1 MVTDYSS
8 AFGKRDDE
16 KKTFNTPSQDASLK
30 EKKRSGRYDAIF
42 AEKKQDTFVS
52 VEQPK
57 KQEEPKKN
65 FLQKA
70 GDAIKKTVSRVSE
83 SLTKKKDVGLKV
95 SNQEPLK
102 NSLPRLPQQPIKTGP
117 SLYDLT
123 SGKQSTSAQ
132 LTPSAKKTILE
143 NQIKRSKEVNLVNAT
158 KAMFG
163 RGDEQL
169 QRDYEVGLSQTY
181 DEQVK
186 IRPTKEG
193 KTESASKYG
202 ATAGAVDTIASL
214 QTGVG
219 QIISSAGQVAKWQGK
234 DGLGDK
240 LIAQGGEWYD
250 KGVDTS
256 EFKDGWEWKDAYNPR
271 FYTTQIAQGIPF
283 VYAMLPLSIIG
294 GGAGA
299 TVGGVLGLSA
309 TKTLILSS
317 ISGGFLSANA
327 EAAFEAG
334 GTYDE
339 MFQEAIA
346 SGKSEVEARQIANK
360 AANKSYGGN
369 VAMLTVSNS
378 LQFLPFLKGT
388 LGMTTVDDK
397 IAKSIASK
405 LFKSSLITAGEYFS
419 EASEELGQYNI
430 DLFSREKSLDFTS
443 PIAQQ
448 QFHVGGISGL
458 VFGAGGAII
467 ELASGKDV
475 TDQVIRNGQ
484 EQSKQVINEI
494 EEELKNQIPEYNTAV
509 EQGKSEEEKSKV
521 LEKNEDVAKKIVKDI
536 IIKKT
541 IEEQQAKELAKEED
555 PAATTEGGKIT
566 QVDKPVPVGK
576 ELKSKLF
583 AAIDDYVKDSGVFT
597 NPKGKPVETP
607 ALLELAKVAK
617 DPKVIKITQEQIQ
630 TIPKNEDGSITLYR
644 GGNTSDNVIGENP
657 DRLVSAAYTR
667 ESAENFVS
675 DSPTDQRTIM
685 EFTVQPED
693 IAVYIGGTEA
703 EVLVPGSSV
712 VKKEEKTPEVKPT
725 EVPKKNTESD
735 PPEVKSAKPKEEE
748 RSYKVTK
755 AEIIPTKEGVV
766 EARVISEKTVT
777 SKESIIKEKE
787 QDDTDK
793 TPAIRPERV
802 SDPIEVQQPDD
813 REQDPIPNENPGD
826 DQATVPS
833 EPRAGLERVG
843 KVGRADLNIRAVS
856 ILEQNN
862 YSINPKDY
870 NQDQLDILKQYSGAG
885 GKEST
890 GATGKGLLSEYYTP
904 PEVTAKLWSI
914 AHTLVP
920 DLIAPGK
927 KALEPAMGIGSLL
940 EGKPDNLVFT
950 GYEYQKVSGTI
961 ASILNP
967 DARITIGNGQEFGNP
982 GNFEKAPHKPEYD
995 LVLGNPPF
1003 GDRSSFQKGK
1013 GEEPNIGRWEEYFIK
1028 RGLDSLKP
1036 GGRLVYVVNSSFLKK
1051 TNTKGKIE
1059 IAKVGKLEAAYR
1071 LPEGIF
1077 ADTSIGTDI
1086 VVFKKEST
1094 GNWQQRAAEL
1104 MSDWYFD
1111 VHSDNIMGTVEER
1124 TNKFGQQ
1131 ETYVKGTIED
1141 IERINPV
1148 SEKEETVETVETIV
1162 EKEKQ
1167 PQDPKEVKINK
1178 DAMYIFLAKT
1188 GFTKV
1193 KGKNIDIVDG
1203 VDTFIFKEGENSGW
1217 SVTEGQT
1224 GLMIIN
1230 RKNKAEAIEEAKR
1243 RLIEGKDKLMELIDK
1258 GIKNNG
1264 LSPRYV
1270 ESTVKVSEKPTAS
1283 KTKGEPSYASKTIKH
1298 IKKESKSDKLPAIIN
1313 PDKTTVAVVKSQTM
1327 FGGLQATDP
1336 TELKVLSDTKVDGS
1350 VDYRAE
1356 AKDLLNYEDGKYY
1369 HNLNY
1374 FSGDIYEKI
1383 DQLENDKATIIKDLG
1398 QAQYNKQRSGLEA
1411 VKPKTLKIADI
1422 TFDPMD
1428 RFVTAIVIQEA
1439 ENDNQSDRKL
1449 VSGFIEYVRQ
1459 SRLPMSYGVDVWDIS
1474 RYITGARAARG
1485 KKDVMGDIKADTSRL
1500 FNYYIRNI
1508 LDKDVQNKIVTKYNR
1523 EKNSYVNP
1531 DYTKFPV
1538 QIENM
1543 AQYFRKKEFN
1553 LSHTQASGV
1562 SMLTNKG
1569 VGLVAYGVGVG
1580 KTHTILT
1587 ATMVAKQRGWTK
1599 RPVFVVP
1606 KSTIAN
1612 TWIGTIKSMFPKETI
1627 VNLGGLTQPDIKRLT
1642 SERGADPK
1650 KWVKDGEIS
1659 ILSHEGLLKL
1669 GLNSEQLS
1677 DAMNDLD
1684 DALSSSNETERSDA
1698 KQQEKFTEIL
1708 GKAQSKAGNVAL
1720 SDLGFDHLSVDEV
1733 HNFRKIFQGAKPEAL
1748 NADGTVDKSQT
1759 KRFGNIIGGTPSKMA
1774 QQLFLISQHILRNN
1788 GDRGVFLA
1796 SATPFENHVTEVYNI
1811 LSLVARNRMRKMGIN
1826 NINDFY
1832 ATFSNFE
1839 TSLEKDTYGNF
1850 INKEVM
1856 KSFKNLTELQ
1866 RLIREFIDY
1875 KEDPAL
1881 VRPEKRVSTPILQMS
1896 AQQVE
1901 NLERIQEMLV
1911 PSEGKA
1917 EDGAVLKA
1925 VTYSVANSVSPYF
1938 IKEWH
1943 PNQVSAETL
1952 IADSPKLQYS
1962 MELLKHLKNKK
1973 ETSKYGNFLYL
1984 GSQGVNYHST
1994 IADYAITHLAYKPGQ
2009 VGVINGQTSAEERE
2023 VIKEKFR
2030 DGSITLLIGGDPTK
2044 EGIDLQDN
2052 GYTTINVALGWN
2064 PTEMAQV
2071 EGRVWRQGNKRNI
2084 APIIYP
2090 LVENSGD
2097 IFVYSKYEEKA
2108 GRINDIFSY
2117 AGRVFDVGEL
2127 DPKEKKLALMTKPE
2141 DKAKLEIEIDKAG
2154 LEIKSMMLSTDAIA
2168 LERMESKIE
2177 SLESSIQSS
2186 EDRIKSGETSWGTK
2200 LTDEQMKEYKKELSK
2215 AKKDLKNQQD
2225 KLSEQEI
2232 TDIPEAVGAL
2242 KKQKE
2247 VVDIEIGK
2255 LEETYKER
2263 LAKFQKE
2270 YDTMIANRKTIA
2282 DHVAVFSAD
2291 NTDVYEQTQE
2301 ELDTKKADLLKQ
2313 IDQDNIAKQAKY
2325 VTPTGDSD
2333 VGGYADIEPTGRSAT
2348 ALQPIQFPELV
2359 TMVKELTGS
2368 APTLKAFKT
2377 KLGDMKSNATEA
2389 GIRLNPSIFN
2399 DPVVAAKVLSHEIGH
2414 LADWIPDGFMSRGNL
2429 LGRIASL
2436 NKYMYGSFGELKN
2449 KDIKRELKNLSQLWK
2464 PFNEQLSPKFTSYR
2478 YGSRELYADAVSVL
2492 LNDPALLQEQAP
2504 QFYNAFFEYID
2515 KKPEFQKTYFDLM
2528 EELSK
2533 GEEYLM
2539 DKRLE
2544 QMYPGFGKAKAK
2556 RIEIEEKSKV
2566 KKQKSFWE
2574 RLIRNHVAKSDPIFR
2589 KLKKV
2594 NVGVVESEAQH
2605 VREMLEEYRMRRNDI
2620 CLFLDKMKT
2629 EITQP
2634 LEDIGMTEDDF
2645 GVVLTLER
2653 EAFGDRIDMANPG
2666 GLIGNIPETQ
2676 LKHFYSKKKLSEEQ
2690 VVVFEKIKQR
2700 FHDLIFQ
2707 ESKRAAKNGNYS
2719 KEMFK
2724 EKIEPNKNTYATFAI
2739 VHYIEK
2745 NFIGADIKKMVG
2757 TLSEHENPYISTMLK
2772 TISLIE
2778 WNNTQEAKS
2787 LSIEKNMQ
2795 DFPDDVIKAEPKKD
2809 GTGRTIGFRKLDNME
2824 VLERME
2830 NGKRV
2835 GYNVDPYIKTFFDN
2849 DFTTA
2854 DEKHQLVKM
2863 ASSYNS
2869 VFKKLV
2875 TAWNLS
2881 FAFFTNPVKD
2891 IKSTYIKFGASLN
2904 KFAAGKKQ
2912 LGIIELLSEWVKA
2925 IPDSVKISKG
2935 EMNAIYKEMLEDK
2948 AISTRNFI
2956 QFDENSN
2963 ANEMDIDFLLRK
2975 YNVIGSS
2982 PDRTTLLRKVMTN
2995 TIGRLLNGIEFA
3007 GGVFEANTKVAAYRI
3022 AKKRGVDGKRAG
3034 FLVRNYAGTPNYTD
3048 GGAWKQID
3056 NDVFVFSNV
3065 MIQATRTSIELATD
3079 PKTASGYWFRTFNVS
3094 ILPKIIMAMAIGGLF
3109 GEKIKDMFEKM
3120 TEYDKS
3126 FFTTIPLGYDEN
3138 GKVIYFRIP
3147 GEQIDNLIGGIAWKG
3162 LSALAQGQMVK
3173 PEQLVSPMV
3182 AFVPDT
3188 TPLFTQV
3195 GDWLGYAQGRNPYD
3209 SYRGRLAIE
3218 DTSWRAGGLTRL
3230 SKMVQYSINQNGL
3243 ASFKTYDSGSQSTT
3257 EVTLERIPI
3266 INRMIKTSDYGIQEK
3281 YSSGNDQEAA
3291 RKLIFKRELV
3301 GKYVKQSRS
3310 VEDENQLTDMRKE
3323 MVREYFGTSS
3333 LTKDQAQEANKLIS
3347 KFNIDRERGESPY
3360 SDKLIN
3366 SNTNA
3371 EKVDYL
3377 MQFREQ
3383 MNTDEFKTFVNA
3395 NHDLKIISDDVV
3407 IKLKEAIKK
3416 KPKN

>member
-1 MVTDYSS
+1 M
-8 AFGKRDDE
+8 RDD
-16 KKTFNTPSQDASLK
+16 K
-30 EKKRSGRYDAIF
+30 
-42 AEKKQDTFVS
+42 
-52 VEQPK
+52 
-57 KQEEPKKN
+57 
-65 FLQKA
+65 
-70 GDAIKKTVSRVSE
+70 
-83 SLTKKKDVGLKV
+83 
-95 SNQEPLK
+95 
-102 NSLPRLPQQPIKTGP
+102 
-117 SLYDLT
+117 
-123 SGKQSTSAQ
+123 
-132 LTPSAKKTILE
+132 
-143 NQIKRSKEVNLVNAT
+143 
-158 KAMFG
+158 
-163 RGDEQL
+163 
-169 QRDYEVGLSQTY
+169 
-181 DEQVK
+181 
-186 IRPTKEG
+186 
-193 KTESASKYG
+193 
-202 ATAGAVDTIASL
+202 AVDDFL
-214 QTGVG
+214 TG
-219 QIISSAGQVAKWQGK
+219 AGQVYEDKGPVDE
-234 DGLGDK
+234 DGEPINDITFA
-240 LIAQGGEWYD
+240 IAQFWD
-250 KGVDTS
+250 K
-256 EFKDGWEWKDAYNPR
+256 N
-271 FYTTQIAQGIPF
+271 
-283 VYAMLPLSIIG
+283 
-294 GGAGA
+294 
-299 TVGGVLGLSA
+299 
-309 TKTLILSS
+309 
-317 ISGGFLSANA
+317 
-327 EAAFEAG
+327 
-334 GTYDE
+334 
-339 MFQEAIA
+339 
-346 SGKSEVEARQIANK
+346 
-360 AANKSYGGN
+360 
-369 VAMLTVSNS
+369 
-378 LQFLPFLKGT
+378 
-388 LGMTTVDDK
+388 
-397 IAKSIASK
+397 
-405 LFKSSLITAGEYFS
+405 
-419 EASEELGQYNI
+419 
-430 DLFSREKSLDFTS
+430 
-443 PIAQQ
+443 
-448 QFHVGGISGL
+448 
-458 VFGAGGAII
+458 
-467 ELASGKDV
+467 
-475 TDQVIRNGQ
+475 
-484 EQSKQVINEI
+484 
-494 EEELKNQIPEYNTAV
+494 
-509 EQGKSEEEKSKV
+509 
-521 LEKNEDVAKKIVKDI
+521 
-536 IIKKT
+536 
-541 IEEQQAKELAKEED
+541 
-555 PAATTEGGKIT
+555 
-566 QVDKPVPVGK
+566 
-576 ELKSKLF
+576 
-583 AAIDDYVKDSGVFT
+583 
-597 NPKGKPVETP
+597 
-607 ALLELAKVAK
+607 
-617 DPKVIKITQEQIQ
+617 
-630 TIPKNEDGSITLYR
+630 
-644 GGNTSDNVIGENP
+644 
-657 DRLVSAAYTR
+657 
-667 ESAENFVS
+667 
-675 DSPTDQRTIM
+675 
-685 EFTVQPED
+685 
-693 IAVYIGGTEA
+693 
-703 EVLVPGSSV
+703 
-712 VKKEEKTPEVKPT
+712 
-725 EVPKKNTESD
+725 
-735 PPEVKSAKPKEEE
+735 KPKEEE

-755 AEIIPTKEGVV
+755 AEIIPTKEGGV
-766 EARVISEKTVT
+766 EAIVISEKTVT
-777 SKESIIKEKE
+777 SKESIIKEKD

-813 REQDPIPNENPGD
+813 REQDPIPDENPGD

-885 GKEST
+885 GKESA

-1094 GNWQQRAAEL
+1094 GDWQQRAAEL

-1148 SEKEETVETVETIV
+1148 SEKEETVETIV

-1178 DAMYIFLAKT
+1178 DAMYVFLQKT

-1203 VDTFIFKEGENSGW
+1203 VDTFIFKDGENSGW

-1243 RLIEGKDKLMELIDK
+1243 RLIEGKDQLAVLIDK

-1350 VDYRAE
+1350 VGYRAE

-1398 QAQYNKQRSGLEA
+1398 QAQYNKQLSGLEA

-1428 RFVTAIVIQEA
+1428 RFVTAIVIQKA
-1439 ENDNQSDRKL
+1439 ENDNQSDKKL

-1459 SRLPMSYGVDVWDIS
+1459 SRLPMSYGVDAWDIS

-1543 AQYFRKKEFN
+1543 AKFFRKKEFN

-1669 GLNSEQLS
+1669 GLDSEQLS
-1677 DAMNDLD
+1677 DAMSDLD

-1796 SATPFENHVTEVYNI
+1796 SATPFENHATEVYNI

-1856 KSFKNLTELQ
+1856 KSFKNLGELQ

-1911 PSEGKA
+1911 PSEGQA

-1952 IADSPKLQYS
+1952 IQDSPKLQYS

-2071 EGRVWRQGNKRNI
+2071 EGRVWRQGNKRSI

-2200 LTDEQMKEYKKELSK
+2200 LTDDQFKEYKKELSK
-2215 AKKDLKNQQD
+2215 AKRDLKNQQD

-2291 NTDVYEQTQE
+2291 NTDLYEQTQE

-2325 VTPTGDSD
+2325 ITPTGDAD

-2377 KLGDMKSNATEA
+2377 KLGDMKSDVSEA

-2478 YGSRELYADAVSVL
+2478 YSSRELYADAVSVL

-2528 EELSK
+2528 EEINK

-2544 QMYPGFGKAKAK
+2544 QMYSGFGKAKAK

-2574 RLIRNHVAKSDPIFR
+2574 RLIRNHVSKADPIFR

-2620 CLFLDKMKT
+2620 YLFLDKMKT

-2645 GVVLTLER
+2645 GAVLTLER
-2653 EAFGDRIDMANPG
+2653 EAYGDRIDMANPG
-2666 GLIGNIPETQ
+2666 GLIGNIPEAQ

-2690 VVVFEKIKQR
+2690 VVVFEQIKQR

-2707 ESKRAAKNGNYS
+2707 ESKRASENGNYS

-2724 EKIEPNKNTYATFAI
+2724 EKIEPNKDTYATFAI

-2745 NFIGADIKKMVG
+2745 NYIGADIKKMVG
-2757 TLSEHENPYISTMLK
+2757 TMSEHENPYVSTLLK

-2795 DFPDDVIKAEPKKD
+2795 YFPDDVTKAEPKKD
-2809 GTGRTIGFRKLDNME
+2809 GTGRTIGFRKIEGRE

-2830 NGKRV
+2830 DGKRV

-2854 DEKHQLVKM
+2854 DEKHQLVKI

-2869 VFKKLV
+2869 IFKKIV
-2875 TAWNLS
+2875 TSWSMA
-2881 FAFFTNPVKD
+2881 FAFFSNPVKD

-2982 PDRTTLLRKVMTN
+2982 PDKTTLLRKVMAN

-3022 AKKRGVDGKRAG
+3022 AKQRGLSGKRAG
-3034 FLVRNYAGTPNYTD
+3034 FVVRNYAGTPNYTD
-3048 GGAWKQID
+3048 GGAYKQID

-3065 MIQATRTSIELATD
+3065 MLQATRTSIELATD

-3109 GEKIKDMFEKM
+3109 GEKIKDMYEKM

-3126 FFTTIPLGYDEN
+3126 FFTTIPIGYDEN

-3147 GEQIDNLIGGIAWKG
+3147 GEQIDNLMGAIAWKG
-3162 LSALAQGQMVK
+3162 LSAIAQGKMIK
-3173 PEQLVSPMV
+3173 PDQLLAPMV
-3182 AFVPDT
+3182 SFVPDT

-3195 GDWLGYAQGRNPYD
+3195 GDWLGYFQGRNPYD
-3209 SYRGRLAIE
+3209 SYRGRLAID

-3230 SKMVQYSINQNGL
+3230 TKMVQYSLNQNGL

-3257 EVTLERIPI
+3257 EVTIERIPI
-3266 INRMIKTSDYGIQEK
+3266 INRMFKTSDYGIQEK

-3383 MNTDEFKTFVNA
+3383 MNEDEFKTFVNA

>member
-1 MVTDYSS
+1 MINPYAS
-8 AFGKRDDE
+8 AFKKRDDE
-16 KKTFNTPSQDASLK
+16 DYEIRTPSQEASIQ
-30 EKKRSGRYDAIF
+30 EKQKNNPYASAF
-42 AEKKQDTFVS
+42 TKKKQDTFVP

-57 KQEEPKKN
+57 PQEEPKKN
-65 FLQKA
+65 FLQKS

-83 SLTKKKDVGLKV
+83 SISKKKDVGLKV

-143 NQIKRSKEVNLVNAT
+143 NQIKRSKEVNLVNAI

-250 KGVDTS
+250 KGIDTS

-271 FYTTQIAQGIPF
+271 FYTTQIAQGVPF
-283 VYAMLPLSIIG
+283 MYAMLPLSIIG

-299 TVGGVLGLSA
+299 SVAGVLGLSA

-397 IAKSIASK
+397 IEKSIVSK

-448 QFHVGGISGL
+448 QFHIGGISGL

-475 TDQVIRNGQ
+475 TQDVIRNGQ

-541 IEEQQAKELAKEED
+541 IEEQQAKELVKEDQPTEEGKNPTD
-555 PAATTEGGKIT
+555 TTAGGKIT

-576 ELKSKLF
+576 ELKGKLDG
-583 AAIDDYVKDSGVFT
+583 AIDNYVKDGGVFT

-712 VKKEEKTPEVKPT
+712 VKKEEKTPEVK
-725 EVPKKNTESD
+725 
-735 PPEVKSAKPKEEE
+735 SAKPEEEE

-755 AEIIPTKEGVV
+755 AEIIPTKKGGV

-777 SKESIIKEKE
+777 SKESIIKEKD

-793 TPAIRPERV
+793 TPAIRPKRV

-813 REQDPIPNENPGD
+813 REQDPVPNENPGD

-904 PEVTAKLWSI
+904 QEVTTKLWSI
-914 AHTLVP
+914 VNTLLP
-920 DLIAPGK
+920 DINTLGK
-927 KALEPAMGIGSLL
+927 KALEPSIGVGSLL
-940 EGKPDNLVFT
+940 EGRPENLYFT

-961 ASILNP
+961 ASILNQS
-967 DARITIGNGQEFGNP
+967 ARIIIGSGQEFGNP

-1003 GDRSSFQKGK
+1003 GDRASFEKGK

-1051 TNTKGKIE
+1051 TNTKGKVE

-1094 GNWQQRAAEL
+1094 GDWQQRAAEL

-1148 SEKEETVETVETIV
+1148 SEKEETVETIV

-1167 PQDPKEVKINK
+1167 PQASKEVKINK

-1203 VDTFIFKEGENSGW
+1203 VDTFIRKEGKDW
-1217 SVTEGQT
+1217 TVTEGKT
-1224 GLMIIN
+1224 GMFLTEG
-1230 RKNKAEAIEEAKR
+1230 RTQVEAIEAAKR
-1243 RLIEGKDKLMELIDK
+1243 KLVEKKDQLAEVIDK
-1258 GIKNNG
+1258 SIKKHG

-1428 RFVTAIVIQEA
+1428 RFVTAIVIQKA
-1439 ENDNQSDRKL
+1439 ENDNQSDKKL

-1474 RYITGARAARG
+1474 RYITGARTARG

-1612 TWIGTIKSMFPKETI
+1612 TWIGTIKSMFPKETV
-1627 VNLGGLTQPDIKRLT
+1627 VNLGGLAEPDVKRLT
-1642 SERGADPK
+1642 KERGSDPK

-1659 ILSHEGLLKL
+1659 VLSHEGLLRL
-1669 GLNSEQLS
+1669 GLSPEQLS
-1677 DAMNDLD
+1677 AAMTDLD
-1684 DALSSSNETERSDA
+1684 DALSTEGQSERSAA
-1698 KQQEKFTEIL
+1698 KQQEKLTEII

-1759 KRFGNIIGGTPSKMA
+1759 KRFGNIRIGGTPSKIA

-1796 SATPFENHVTEVYNI
+1796 SATPFENHATEVYNI
-1811 LSLVARNRMRKMGIN
+1811 LSLVARNRMRKMGIQ

-1839 TSLEKDTYGNF
+1839 TSLEKKVNGEFKDT
-1850 INKEVM
+1850 EVM
-1856 KSFKNLTELQ
+1856 KSFKNLGELQ

-1881 VRPEKRVSTPILQMS
+1881 LRPEKRVSTPILQMS
-1896 AQQVE
+1896 GPQIE

-1925 VTYSVANSVSPYF
+1925 VMYSVRNSISPYF
-1938 IKEWH
+1938 VEEYY
-1943 PNQVSAETL
+1943 PDRVSQEEL
-1952 IADSPKLQYS
+1952 IENSPKLKYS
-1962 MELLKHLKNKK
+1962 MELLRELK
-1973 ETSKYGNFLYL
+1973 SKTNTKNYGNFLYL
-1984 GSQGVNYHST
+1984 GDNGRDYHHD
-1994 IADYAITHLAYKPGQ
+1994 IANYAITHLGYKPSE
-2009 VGVINGQTSAEERE
+2009 VAVINGLTDPDDRE

-2030 DGSITLLIGGDPTK
+2030 SGDIILLIGGSPTK

-2215 AKKDLKNQQD
+2215 AKRDLKNQQD

-2247 VVDIEIGK
+2247 AVDIEIGK

-2291 NTDVYEQTQE
+2291 NTDLYEQTQE

-2313 IDQDNIAKQAKY
+2313 IDQDNILKQAKY
-2325 VTPTGDSD
+2325 VAPTGDSD

-2414 LADWIPDGFMSRGNL
+2414 LADWIPDGFMTRGNL

-2436 NKYMYGSFGELKN
+2436 NKYMYGSFGELNN

-2528 EELSK
+2528 EEINK

-2544 QMYPGFGKAKAK
+2544 QMYSGFGKAKAK

-2574 RLIRNHVAKSDPIFR
+2574 RLIRNHVSKADPIFR

-2605 VREMLEEYRMRRNDI
+2605 VRETLEEYRMRRNDI
-2620 CLFLDKMKT
+2620 YLFLDKMKT
-2629 EITQP
+2629 EINQP

-2645 GVVLTLER
+2645 GAVLTLER

-2666 GLIGNIPETQ
+2666 GLIGNIPEAQ

-2690 VVVFEKIKQR
+2690 VVVFEQIKQR

-2707 ESKRAAKNGNYS
+2707 ESKRASENGNYS

-2724 EKIEPNKNTYATFAI
+2724 EKIEPNKDTYATFAI

-2745 NFIGADIKKMVG
+2745 NYIGADIKKMVG
-2757 TLSEHENPYISTMLK
+2757 TMSEHENPYVSTLLK

-2795 DFPDDVIKAEPKKD
+2795 YFPDDVTKAEPKKD
-2809 GTGRTIGFRKLDNME
+2809 GTGRTIGFRKIEGRE

-2830 NGKRV
+2830 DGKRV

-2869 VFKKLV
+2869 VFKKIV
-2875 TAWNLS
+2875 TAWS
-2881 FAFFTNPVKD
+2881 VAFAFFTNPVKD
-2891 IKSTYIKFGASLN
+2891 IKSTYVKFGASLN

-2948 AISTRNFI
+2948 AISTRTWV

-2975 YNVIGSS
+2975 YNVVGSS
-2982 PDRTTLLRKVMTN
+2982 PDKTTLLRKVMTN

-3007 GGVFEANTKVAAYRI
+3007 GGVFEANSKVAAYRI
-3022 AKKRGVDGKRAG
+3022 AKQRGVDGKRAG

-3048 GGAWKQID
+3048 GGAHKQID

-3162 LSALAQGQMVK
+3162 LSALAQGQVVK

-3230 SKMVQYSINQNGL
+3230 SKMVQYSISQNGL
-3243 ASFKTYDSGSQSTT
+3243 ATFKTYDSGSQSTT

>member
-1 MVTDYSS
+1 MINPYLADFKKKKEDEVTV
-8 AFGKRDDE
+8 K
-16 KKTFNTPSQDASLK
+16 TPSQDASFQ
-30 EKKRSGRYDAIF
+30 EKQKNNPYF
-42 AEKKQDTFVS
+42 ADFVKKKQDTFVP

-57 KQEEPKKN
+57 PQEEPKKT
-65 FLQKA
+65 FFQKA
-70 GDAIKKTVSRVSE
+70 KDVAKKTFQSVGDTIS
-83 SLTKKKDVGLKV
+83 KKKDTGLKV
-95 SNQEPLK
+95 SKQELIKDLSPQLKSSISGLPL
-102 NSLPRLPQQPIKTGP
+102 KTGP
-117 SLYDLT
+117 SLYDLA

-132 LTPSAKKTILE
+132 LTPSAK
-143 NQIKRSKEVNLVNAT
+143 EVNIVNAT
-158 KAMFG
+158 RAMFG

-186 IRPTKEG
+186 IRPTKDG
-193 KTESASKYG
+193 KTERVGKYG
-202 ATAGAVDTIASL
+202 ATSGAVDTIASL

-250 KGVDTS
+250 KGADTS
-256 EFKDGWEWKDAYNPR
+256 EFKDGWEWKDSYNPR
-271 FYTTQIAQGIPF
+271 FYTTQIAQGVPF
-283 VYAMLPLSIIG
+283 MYAMLPLSIIG
-294 GGAGA
+294 SGAGA
-299 TVGGVLGLSA
+299 SLAGVLGLSA

-360 AANKSYGGN
+360 AANKSYGAN

-397 IAKSIASK
+397 IEKSIVSK
-405 LFKSSLITAGEYFS
+405 LFKSSLVAAGEYFS
-419 EASEELGQYNI
+419 EAAEELGQYNI
-430 DLFSREKSLDFTS
+430 DLFSRDKKLDFFS

-475 TDQVIRNGQ
+475 TQDVIRNGQ

-541 IEEQQAKELAKEED
+541 IEEQQTKELVKEDQPTEEGKNPTD
-555 PAATTEGGKIT
+555 TTEGGKTT
-566 QVDKPVPVGK
+566 QVDSESRVGK
-576 ELKSKLF
+576 ISNKQQNIKNTQELSKQTLDGKREDKRITTNNQLKKIVSRTNLPEGTTLDSDITVYR
-583 AAIDDYVKDSGVFT
+583 AAKQSIKPGDYVGLTKEVAEKYQAERPGTTIYEDKVKINDLVESNATAIEPIYAPKQQIKADSQGSIAKEAQKEA
-597 NPKGKPVETP
+597 NPPEAKPVE
-607 ALLELAKVAK
+607 A
-617 DPKVIKITQEQIQ
+617 PKTGTKI
-630 TIPKNEDGSITLYR
+630 IT
-644 GGNTSDNVIGENP
+644 
-657 DRLVSAAYTR
+657 TR
-667 ESAENFVS
+667 SGIES
-675 DSPTDQRTIM
+675 RI
-685 EFTVQPED
+685 
-693 IAVYIGGTEA
+693 
-703 EVLVPGSSV
+703 
-712 VKKEEKTPEVKPT
+712 
-725 EVPKKNTESD
+725 
-735 PPEVKSAKPKEEE
+735 
-748 RSYKVTK
+748 
-755 AEIIPTKEGVV
+755 
-766 EARVISEKTVT
+766 ISEKTAT

-787 QDDTDK
+787 QDATDK

-802 SDPIEVQQPDD
+802 SDTGAVRQPDD
-813 REQDPIPNENPGD
+813 REQDTIPDENPGD

-833 EPRAGLERVG
+833 ESGAGSQRVG
-843 KVGRADLNIRAVS
+843 KVGRSNINVEAEL
-856 ILEQNN
+856 ILDFHN
-862 YSINPKDY
+862 YSINKEDY
-870 NQDQLDILKQYSGAG
+870 TEAEIAKLRQYSGAG
-885 GKEST
+885 GKESA

-904 PEVTAKLWSI
+904 LEVTAKLWSI

-927 KALEPAMGIGSLL
+927 KALEPAIGIGSLL

-967 DARITIGNGQEFGNP
+967 EASITIGNGQEFGNP
-982 GNFEKAPHKPEYD
+982 GNFEKASHKPEYD

-1003 GDRSSFQKGK
+1003 GDRASFEKGK

-1028 RGLDSLKP
+1028 RGIDSLVP
-1036 GGRLVYVVNSSFLKK
+1036 GGKLVYVVNSSFLKK
-1051 TNTKGKIE
+1051 SNTKGKIE
-1059 IAKVGKLEAAYR
+1059 IAKVGKLVAAYR

-1086 VVFKKEST
+1086 VVFEKQST
-1094 GNWQQRAAEL
+1094 GDWQQRAAEL
-1104 MSDWYFD
+1104 MSDWYFTSN
-1111 VHSDNIMGTVEER
+1111 SDNIMGTVEER

-1148 SEKEETVETVETIV
+1148 SEKEETGETIV

-1167 PQDPKEVKINK
+1167 PQASKEVKINK

-1188 GFTKV
+1188 GFTEV

-1203 VDTFIFKEGENSGW
+1203 VDTFIRKEGKDW
-1217 SVTEGQT
+1217 IVTEGKT
-1224 GLMIIN
+1224 GMFLTEG
-1230 RKNKAEAIEEAKR
+1230 RTQVEAIEAAKR
-1243 RLIEGKDKLMELIDK
+1243 KLVEKKDQLAEVIDK
-1258 GIKNNG
+1258 SIKNYG

-1270 ESTVKVSEKPTAS
+1270 KSTAKVSKKPTSS
-1283 KTKGEPSYASKTIKH
+1283 KTKDEPSYASKTIKH
-1298 IKKESKSDKLPAIIN
+1298 IRKASKSDKLPAVIK
-1313 PDKTTVAVVKSQTM
+1313 PDKSKVATVESQTV
-1327 FGGLQATDP
+1327 FGGLVTSDP
-1336 TELKVLSDTKVDGS
+1336 VELQVLRDTKVDGS
-1350 VDYRAE
+1350 VKYNAG
-1356 AKDLLNYEDGKYY
+1356 AKDILNYESGKFY
-1369 HNLNY
+1369 HNINY

-1383 DQLENDKATIIKDLG
+1383 DQLENDKATIVRDLG
-1398 QAQYNKQRSGLEA
+1398 QAQYTKQLSGLEA
-1411 VKPKTLKIADI
+1411 VKPKPLKIADI

-1428 RFVTAIVIQEA
+1428 RFVTGIVIQKA
-1439 ENDNQSDRKL
+1439 ESEYQSDRKI
-1449 VSGFIEYVRQ
+1449 VSGFVEYVRRN
-1459 SRLPMSYGVDVWDIS
+1459 RLPMSYGVDVWDIN

-1508 LDKDVQNKIVTKYNR
+1508 LDKDVQTDIVTRYNR

-1543 AQYFRKKEFN
+1543 AKFFRKKEFN

-1569 VGLVAYGVGVG
+1569 VGLVSYGVGVG
-1580 KTHTILT
+1580 KTHTLLV
-1587 ATMVAKQRGWTK
+1587 ATLVAKQRGWTK

-1612 TWIGTIKSMFPKETI
+1612 TWIGTIKSMFPNETI
-1627 VNLGGLTQPDIKRLT
+1627 VNLGGLTQPDVKRLT

-1650 KWVKDGEIS
+1650 GWIKDGEIS
-1659 ILSHEGLLKL
+1659 VLSHEGLLKL
-1669 GLNSEQLS
+1669 GLSPEQLS
-1677 DAMNDLD
+1677 EAMTDLD
-1684 DALSSSNETERSDA
+1684 DALSSEGQSERSAA
-1698 KQQEKFTEIL
+1698 KQQEKLTEII

-1796 SATPFENHVTEVYNI
+1796 SATPFENHATEVYNI
-1811 LSLVARNRMRKMGIN
+1811 LSLVARNRMRKMGIQ

-1850 INKEVM
+1850 VNKEVM
-1856 KSFKNLTELQ
+1856 KSFKNLGELQ

-1881 VRPEKRVSTPILQMS
+1881 VRPDKRVSTPILQMS
-1896 AQQVE
+1896 GPQIE
-1901 NLERIQEMLV
+1901 NLERIQEMLK
-1911 PSEGKA
+1911 PSAGTA

-1943 PNQVSAETL
+1943 QNQVSAETL
-1952 IADSPKLQYS
+1952 IADSPKLKYS
-1962 MELLKHLKNKK
+1962 MELLKNLKNKK

-1984 GSQGVNYHST
+1984 GSHGVNYHST
-1994 IADYAITHLAYKPGQ
+1994 IADYAITHLEYKPSQ
-2009 VGVINGQTSAEERE
+2009 VGIINGQTSSEERE
-2023 VIKEKFR
+2023 IIKEKFR
-2030 DGSITLLIGGDPTK
+2030 DGDITLLIGGDPTK

-2108 GRINDIFSY
+2108 GRINDVFSY

-2127 DPKEKKLALMTKPE
+2127 DPKEKKLALMNKPE
-2141 DKAKLEIEIDKAG
+2141 DKAKLEIEIDKTG
-2154 LEIKSMMLSTDAIA
+2154 LEIKSMMLSTDAIS

-2186 EDRIKSGETSWGTK
+2186 EDRIKSGETAWGTK
-2200 LTDEQMKEYKKELSK
+2200 LTDEQFKEYKKELSK
-2215 AKKDLKNQQD
+2215 AKRDLKNQQD

-2247 VVDIEIGK
+2247 AVDIEIGK
-2255 LEETYKER
+2255 LEDTYKER

-2270 YDTMIANRKTIA
+2270 YDEMIANRKTIG
-2282 DHVAVFSAD
+2282 DHVNDFLEANRDLV
-2291 NTDVYEQTQE
+2291 
-2301 ELDTKKADLLKQ
+2301 ELSQDQVDDMKLKLLKE
-2313 IDQDNIAKQAKY
+2313 IDQQNILKQAQYK
-2325 VTPTGDSD
+2325 TPSGDGD

-2348 ALQPIQFPELV
+2348 ALRAIQFPELV

-2377 KLGDMKSNATEA
+2377 KLGQMKSNQSEA

-2414 LADWIPDGFMSRGNL
+2414 LADWIPDGFMTRGNL

-2436 NKYMYGSFGELKN
+2436 NKYMYGSFGELNN

-2464 PFNEQLSPKFTSYR
+2464 PFDEQLSPKFTSYR
-2478 YGSRELYADAVSVL
+2478 YSSRELYADAVSVL

-2528 EELSK
+2528 EEINM
-2533 GEEYLM
+2533 GEEHLM

-2544 QMYPGFGKAKAK
+2544 QMYEGFGKAKEK
-2556 RIEIEEKSKV
+2556 RTQIEEKSKV
-2566 KKQKSFWE
+2566 KKEKSFWE
-2574 RLIRNHVAKSDPIFR
+2574 RFIRNHVSKADPIFS

-2605 VREMLEEYRMRRNDI
+2605 VRETLEEYRMRRNDI
-2620 CLFLDKMKT
+2620 YLFLDKMKT
-2629 EITQP
+2629 EINQP
-2634 LEDIGMTEDDF
+2634 LEDIGMSEDDF
-2645 GVVLTLER
+2645 GAVLTLER
-2653 EAFGDRIDMANPG
+2653 EAYGDRIDMANPG
-2666 GLIGNIPETQ
+2666 GLIGNIPEAQ

-2690 VVVFEKIKQR
+2690 VKVFEQIKQR
-2700 FHDLIFQ
+2700 FHDLIFI
-2707 ESKRAAKNGNYS
+2707 ESKRAAENGNYS

-2724 EKIEPNKNTYATFAI
+2724 EKIEPNKDTYATFAI

-2757 TLSEHENPYISTMLK
+2757 TLSEHENPYISTLLK

-2795 DFPDDVIKAEPKKD
+2795 YFPDDVTKAEPKKD
-2809 GTGRTIGFRKLDNME
+2809 GTGKTIGFRRMDDRE
-2824 VLERME
+2824 VLEIME
-2830 NGKRV
+2830 DGKRV
-2835 GYNVDPYIKTFFDN
+2835 GYNVDPYIKKFFDN

-2854 DEKHQLVKM
+2854 DEKHQLVKI
-2863 ASSYNS
+2863 ASSYNLI
-2869 VFKKLV
+2869 FKKIV
-2875 TAWNLS
+2875 TSWSLA
-2881 FAFFTNPVKD
+2881 FAFFSNPVRD
-2891 IKSTYIKFGASLN
+2891 IKATYIKFGSSLN
-2904 KFAAGKKQ
+2904 KFAADKKQ
-2912 LGIIELLSEWVKA
+2912 LSIIELLYEWVKA
-2925 IPDSVKISKG
+2925 FPTSVKISKG
-2935 EMNAIYKEMLEDK
+2935 EMNATYAEMLSDK
-2948 AISTRNFI
+2948 AISTRTWV

-2975 YNVIGSS
+2975 YNVISTSENKTG
-2982 PDRTTLLRKVMTN
+2982 LLRKVMTN
-2995 TIGRLLNGIEFA
+2995 TITKLLNGIEFA
-3007 GGVFEANTKVAAYRI
+3007 GGVFEVNSKVAAYRI
-3022 AKKRGVDGKRAG
+3022 AKQRGLSGKRAG
-3034 FLVRNYAGTPNYTD
+3034 FVVRNYAGTPNYTD

-3109 GEKIKDMFEKM
+3109 GEKIKDMYEKM

-3162 LSALAQGQMVK
+3162 LSTIAQGKTIK
-3173 PEQLVSPMV
+3173 PNQLLSPMV
-3182 AFVPDT
+3182 SFVPDT

-3195 GDWLGYAQGRNPYD
+3195 GDWLGYFQGRNPYD
-3209 SYRGRLAIE
+3209 SYRGRLAID

-3230 SKMVQYSINQNGL
+3230 TKMVQYSINQNGL

-3257 EVTLERIPI
+3257 EVTIERIPI
-3266 INRMIKTSDYGIQEK
+3266 INRMFKTSDYGIQEK
-3281 YSSGNDQEAA
+3281 YNSGNDKEAA
-3291 RKLIFKRELV
+3291 KKLILKRDLV
-3301 GKYVKQSRS
+3301 GRYVKESRS
-3310 VEDENQLTDMRKE
+3310 VEDPVEVDEMRKE
-3323 MVREYFGTSS
+3323 MVREYFGG
-3333 LTKDQAQEANKLIS
+3333 LPTKDQMQEANRLS
-3347 KFNIDRERGESPY
+3347 KKFMIDRERGESPY
-3360 SDKLIN
+3360 TDKLIN
-3366 SNTNA
+3366 TPTNS
-3371 EKVDYL
+3371 EKVEYL
-3377 MQFREQ
+3377 LQFKEQ
-3383 MNTDEFKTFVNA
+3383 MGDDEFKTFLKDNYR
-3395 NHDLKIISDDVV
+3395 LKIISKDVV
-3407 IKLKEAIKK
+3407 EQFIIEEKK
-3416 KPKN
+3416 QASSTPINNK